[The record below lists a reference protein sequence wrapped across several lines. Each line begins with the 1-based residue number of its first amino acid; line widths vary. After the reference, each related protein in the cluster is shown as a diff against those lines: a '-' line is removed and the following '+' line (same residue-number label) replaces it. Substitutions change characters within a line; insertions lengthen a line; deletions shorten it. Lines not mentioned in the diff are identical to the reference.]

1 MGYQPWMFAAMEEY
15 GYTDTSEG
23 LINRV
28 AHYLA
33 QEVAGE
39 IDPETFEQACF
50 ACGVDPGS
58 FTDEDFAYLRKRLRQ
73 I

>member
-1 MGYQPWMFAAMEEY
+1 MEYQPWMFAAMEEY
-15 GYTDTSEG
+15 GYMDTNEG

-33 QEVAGE
+33 QETVGE
-39 IDPETFEQACF
+39 IDQQTFEQACLS
-50 ACGVDPGS
+50 CDVDPRS
-58 FTDEDFAYLRKRLRQ
+58 FTDEDFAYLWKRLSQ